1 MDNELKLILKNYS
14 KVKDF
19 IKEYQYEILLA
30 IIVIGTLIYRTL
42 NSVSNSNNN
51 NNKIILVTQYYEP
64 NNEERK
70 KEIKECLINN
80 SKNKLI
86 DEIHLFVE
94 KDYDLSFVNLNKIK
108 LIYNDKQLS
117 FKESFDYSNDNFD
130 NKNIIVLANSDIY
143 FNNTLRKIHDFDFD
157 KTFYALTRHNLDKSG
172 KPIFEKNLSG
182 NGSEWTQ
189 DVWIWKTPIN
199 VIRNKINETDFF
211 EENDGI
217 ILGIG
222 ACDNRIVKIMKETGY
237 NVKNIGIKIQCIHN
251 HKHDYRTWRTDS
263 KKLKISEKYRK
274 NGTSGLTV
282 EK

>member
-42 NSVSNSNNN
+42 NSVSNSNNNN

-94 KDYDLSFVNLNKIK
+94 KDYDLSFVNLNKI
-108 LIYNDKQLS
+108 LL
-117 FKESFDYSNDNFD
+117 
-130 NKNIIVLANSDIY
+130 
-143 FNNTLRKIHDFDFD
+143 
-157 KTFYALTRHNLDKSG
+157 
-172 KPIFEKNLSG
+172 
-182 NGSEWTQ
+182 
-189 DVWIWKTPIN
+189 
-199 VIRNKINETDFF
+199 
-211 EENDGI
+211 
-217 ILGIG
+217 
-222 ACDNRIVKIMKETGY
+222 
-237 NVKNIGIKIQCIHN
+237 
-251 HKHDYRTWRTDS
+251 
-263 KKLKISEKYRK
+263 
-274 NGTSGLTV
+274 
-282 EK
+282 